1 MVLSA
6 CKLNP
11 NISHHVRLFHYG
23 KKSCHVSKNDKKK
36 SSCIFFRVKEEKR
49 KKDCA
54 YADTRV
60 R

>member
-1 MVLSA
+1 MFDFSTMEKRVVMSQRT
-6 CKLNP
+6 
-11 NISHHVRLFHYG
+11 I
-23 KKSCHVSKNDKKK
+23 KKSRHVF
-36 SSCIFFRVKEEKR
+36 FFRVKEEKR